1 MSYRDLFMKENSE
14 YMEKYELAKE
24 RICGIVNE
32 ESVPESYRD
41 FFKTTAEFILYLCKI
56 LQMSEFDK
64 NRELSLEELKE
75 QNYNLYK
82 DIMVCNYNESYAN
95 PEFME
100 NKFGESY
107 GKYLCYLYMSIRKI
121 IPYAFTYRVKEATIY
136 MELFIE
142 IYNIFEDEELSEK
155 SLKETIY
162 WFESDYTDVFL
173 ENRIRE
179 QLDLSMN
186 FYYRLIMESDL
197 SDLRYLYCYGKYV
210 SENELKL
217 AKVVDSLSEDE
228 IDDIAATFTEG
239 FRRGFIA
246 GRKDLSIKDRVEIR
260 YPMGFE
266 KIVKSAI
273 KQFNKMGLKSI
284 LRYDVISTTPV
295 NKQMSFDHKF
305 DHGLFYD
312 KAICD
317 RKLAVSRVAF
327 EKYKK
332 EAALKAGPAVIETFG
347 EAPFSPANK
356 KGVIKLDEK
365 QRKISA
371 SYENSYVQLYY
382 EYIKGDETSFTI
394 IAYPIPEIGEA
405 FEEIF
410 VETIKINNLDEA
422 GYREIQQSIIDVLD
436 TAEYVT
442 VKGQNGN
449 VTDMRVE
456 LHTLKD
462 KEKETLFENCTADV
476 NIPVGEVFTS
486 PKLKGTKGVL
496 NVSEVYLN
504 GLKYTNLLIKFEDGM
519 IKDYSCDNFKDKEE
533 CRNFVRENLLQNRET
548 LPIGEFAIGTNTT
561 AYVMANKYDIVYKLP
576 ILIVEKMGPHFAVGD
591 TCYSFEED
599 NITYNPDGKAIV
611 ARENEV
617 SALRKTDMEKAYFGI
632 HTDITIPYDEIAEI
646 AAVRKN
652 GEKILIISNGRFVLK
667 GTEKLN
673 IPFENN

>member
-121 IPYAFTYRVKEATIY
+121 IPYAFTYRVKETTIY

-217 AKVVDSLSEDE
+217 AKFVDSLSEDE

-533 CRNFVRENLLQNRET
+533 NRNFVRENLLQNRET

>member
-217 AKVVDSLSEDE
+217 AKFVDSLSEDE

>member
-121 IPYAFTYRVKEATIY
+121 IPYAFTYRVKETTIY

-217 AKVVDSLSEDE
+217 AKFVDSLSEDE

>member
-217 AKVVDSLSEDE
+217 AKFVDSLSEDE

-599 NITYNPDGKAIV
+599 NVTYNPDGKAIV

>member
-121 IPYAFTYRVKEATIY
+121 IPYAFTYRVKETTIY

-217 AKVVDSLSEDE
+217 AKFVDSLSEDE

-456 LHTLKD
+456 LHTLKY

-599 NITYNPDGKAIV
+599 SITYNPDGKAIV

>member
-107 GKYLCYLYMSIRKI
+107 CKYLCYLYMSIRKI
-121 IPYAFTYRVKEATIY
+121 IPYAFTYRVKETTIY

-217 AKVVDSLSEDE
+217 AKFVDSLSEDE

-533 CRNFVRENLLQNRET
+533 NRNFVRENLLQNRET

>member
-121 IPYAFTYRVKEATIY
+121 IPYAFTYRVKETTIY

-217 AKVVDSLSEDE
+217 AKFVDSLSEDE

-456 LHTLKD
+456 LHTLKY

-533 CRNFVRENLLQNRET
+533 NRNFVRENLLQNRET

>member
-121 IPYAFTYRVKEATIY
+121 IPYAFTYSVKETTIY

-217 AKVVDSLSEDE
+217 AKFVDSLSEDE
-228 IDDIAATFTEG
+228 LDDFAATFTEG
-239 FRRGFIA
+239 FRWGVIA
-246 GRKDLSIKDRVEIR
+246 GCKDLSIKDRVEIR
-260 YPMGFE
+260 YPMGVE

-284 LRYDVISTTPV
+284 LRFDVISTTPV

-382 EYIKGDETSFTI
+382 DYIKGDETSFTI

-410 VETIKINNLDEA
+410 VETI
-422 GYREIQQSIIDVLD
+422 
-436 TAEYVT
+436 
-442 VKGQNGN
+442 
-449 VTDMRVE
+449 
-456 LHTLKD
+456 
-462 KEKETLFENCTADV
+462 
-476 NIPVGEVFTS
+476 
-486 PKLKGTKGVL
+486 
-496 NVSEVYLN
+496 
-504 GLKYTNLLIKFEDGM
+504 
-519 IKDYSCDNFKDKEE
+519 
-533 CRNFVRENLLQNRET
+533 
-548 LPIGEFAIGTNTT
+548 
-561 AYVMANKYDIVYKLP
+561 
-576 ILIVEKMGPHFAVGD
+576 
-591 TCYSFEED
+591 
-599 NITYNPDGKAIV
+599 
-611 ARENEV
+611 
-617 SALRKTDMEKAYFGI
+617 
-632 HTDITIPYDEIAEI
+632 
-646 AAVRKN
+646 
-652 GEKILIISNGRFVLK
+652 
-667 GTEKLN
+667 
-673 IPFENN
+673 